1 MNRHN
6 IGKKGGAAIRD
17 NATSREL
24 VSKTPKNGKRKDE
37 HPPAAPRPCESEG
50 RVSHERRPN
59 DNNQTVILLLFP
71 LLYKF
76 PHQINLFSHINLDG
90 NPKRSFNQIEMPSK
104 SQGEL

>member
-1 MNRHN
+1 M
-6 IGKKGGAAIRD
+6 
-17 NATSREL
+17 
-24 VSKTPKNGKRKDE
+24 SKTPKNGKRKDE
-37 HPPAAPRPCESEG
+37 HAPATNASVR
-50 RVSHERRPN
+50 ERRTSEPQEEAEGQQP
-59 DNNQTVILLLFP
+59 NNQTVISLLFP